1 MNEENTLKPSV
12 NTDFKSPSAPAPTA
26 ENRGSAELP
35 PQDPTA
41 AQTEQNTADPLL
53 YQQLVLPEDV
63 LFDESLLADFKQLA
77 HQMNLTEEQV
87 QQLVDFEA
95 KNLQRQDHAAH
106 EEKRSIIAK
115 WAEQTKTAYGA
126 NLEREISYA
135 LRAADQFGGPD
146 FRALLEETGL
156 GNHPVIIRTLSGIG
170 RAISEDISTGGA
182 PAAPQDK
189 TFAEALYG
197 KKA

>member
-1 MNEENTLKPSV
+1 MNEENTLTPSV
-12 NTDFKSPSAPAPTA
+12 TTDLQSPSVPAPEA
-26 ENRGSAELP
+26 ENLGEAGIA
-35 PQDPTA
+35 PQDQTDVQAGQTA
-41 AQTEQNTADPLL
+41 ADPLL
-53 YQQLVLPEDV
+53 YQQLVLPEGIA
-63 LFDESLLADFKQLA
+63 FDEGLLADFKQLA
-77 HQMNLTEEQV
+77 HQMKLTEEQV

-95 KNLQRQDHAAH
+95 KNLQRQDRMAH
-106 EEKRSIIAK
+106 EEKRSIIGK

-126 NLEREISYA
+126 DLEKEISYA

-170 RAISEDISTGGA
+170 RAVSEDISMGGA